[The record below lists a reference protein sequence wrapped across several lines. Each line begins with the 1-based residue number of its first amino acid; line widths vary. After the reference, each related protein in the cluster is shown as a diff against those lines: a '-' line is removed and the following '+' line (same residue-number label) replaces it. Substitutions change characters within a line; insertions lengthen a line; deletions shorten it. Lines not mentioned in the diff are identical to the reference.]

1 MATPRGMQTWIPAV
15 RLQRRHT
22 RLPCPTATE
31 TDGPDGT
38 MDRVEIKTSL
48 TLADWRAYQAQWAQ
62 RIFHGRPTQLVG
74 FLLGAGI
81 IVAAAVLADYLG
93 KPLSML
99 SLLAGILFVSVGSF
113 YSAQHAKRSS
123 VPDPDGHV
131 LGPCSIEISTA
142 GIDVA
147 KTGAAA
153 RYDWSIVRDLEWTNE
168 HLFVWLD
175 RVAALIVPLRDL
187 PEGLDVAQFRE
198 TIEAL
203 RNGQRQSTSE
213 AAFLPPEAPQA
224 TQGPASQESRP
235 LPRFMRAYGA
245 LLLGRKPDANDLTTP
260 TRFLLLFPLVG
271 IALWLAADR
280 WSAGADATFYPPA
293 VLTWSW
299 YAVILLVAV
308 WAASRLSQPRVPYER
323 VLVLTAAFLPVFVL
337 LDIAREQWVV
347 RHDWAFFV
355 SLAIVFYA
363 AFYVSRTL
371 WSLTGTRQ
379 SRAARAFAV
388 ILFVGVWATNALW
401 FSGSFWYAEEAD
413 EDSSDYWTQM
423 KRSEAL
429 MYAQPKRIDAA
440 VAALQ
445 RPADLPA
452 AAFFVGFAGQGEQHV
467 FASEISLA
475 RKVFAEKFGSAQ
487 RSVLLVNDQ
496 RDLETLPLATPT
508 ALRYAL
514 NGIAARMRLDS
525 DVLFLSLSS
534 HGSSDGAIMVS
545 NGMHTMN
552 DLSVDDLAAALRE
565 SRIKWRVIVVSACY
579 AGKFIAP
586 LRDENTI
593 IIAAAA
599 ADRTSFGC
607 SDDRDLTYFGEAFYR
622 DSIPAATDLQ
632 TAFQKASAEIAE
644 REKKEKKTASNP
656 QAYFG
661 RALVEHL
668 KASFPRS

>member
-1 MATPRGMQTWIPAV
+1 
-15 RLQRRHT
+15 
-22 RLPCPTATE
+22 
-31 TDGPDGT
+31 

-48 TLADWRAYQAQWAQ
+48 TLADWRAYQAQWTQ
-62 RIFHGRPTQLVG
+62 RIFSGQPTQLVG

-81 IVAAAVLADYLG
+81 IVAAAVLAEFMG

-113 YSAQHAKRSS
+113 YNAQRAKRSS

-187 PEGLDVAQFRE
+187 PAGLDVARFRE
-198 TIEAL
+198 GIEAL
-203 RNGQRQSTSE
+203 RSAQRHSTIVALS
-213 AAFLPPEAPQA
+213 PPEALHA
-224 TQGPASQESRP
+224 TQEPPSQEPRP

-245 LLLGRKPDANDLTTP
+245 LLLCRKPDANDLSLP
-260 TRFLLLFPLVG
+260 SRFLLLFPVVG
-271 IALWLAADR
+271 IALWLIADR

-299 YAVILLVAV
+299 YAVILLAAV
-308 WAASRLSQPRVPYER
+308 WAASRLSRPRVHYER
-323 VLVLTAAFLPVFVL
+323 ILVLTAAFLPVFLL
-337 LDIAREQWVV
+337 LDIAKEQWVV

-355 SLAIVFYA
+355 SLAIVLYA

-371 WSLTGTRQ
+371 WSLTGSRQ
-379 SRAARAFAV
+379 SRAARAFAA

-401 FSGSFWYAEEAD
+401 LSGSFWYAEEAD
-413 EDSSDYWTQM
+413 EDGSDYWSEM
-423 KRSEAL
+423 KRSEEL

-452 AAFFVGFAGQGEQHV
+452 AAFFLGFAGQGEQRV

-475 RKVFAEKFGSAQ
+475 RKVFADKFGSAP

-514 NGIAARMRLDS
+514 KDIAARMRLDS

-534 HGSSDGAIMVS
+534 HGSSDGEIMVS
-545 NGMHTMN
+545 NGMLTMN
-552 DLSVDDLAAALRE
+552 DLSVDDLASALRE

-579 AGKFIAP
+579 AGKFIEP

-593 IIAAAA
+593 VIAAAA

-622 DSIPAATDLQ
+622 DAMPAATDLQ
-632 TAFQKASAEIAE
+632 TAFQKASAEIAG
-644 REKKEKKTASNP
+644 REKQEKKTASNP
-656 QAYFG
+656 QAHFG
-661 RALVEHL
+661 PALVEHL
-668 KASFPRS
+668 KASFPVRVSE